1 MAKNIAHRG
10 FSGRYPENT
19 MLAFEKALEA
29 GAEGIEF
36 DVHLTKDGQL
46 VIIHDELLDRT
57 TDGKG
62 LVADCTLEELRRLDA
77 SAGYKGVYG
86 VNRIPTLEEY
96 YRLIQGRDCYT
107 NIELKTGVIWYPG
120 IEEKVLEVIDGF
132 GRRKDTV
139 ISSFNHF
146 SILRMKELAPDLV
159 CGFLEES
166 RIIGPAAYCTK
177 HGVEC
182 WHPLCYDMTED
193 VVKELKDGK
202 PPGGHGGYAGK
213 GDRRGHHQLPRPFP
227 GGPPGIYREIK
238 QRWPPKGGHL

>member
-10 FSGRYPENT
+10 FSGKYPENT
-19 MLAFEKALEA
+19 MLAFQKALEA

-62 LVADCTLEELRRLDA
+62 LVVEHTLEELRRLDA
-77 SAGYKGVYG
+77 SAEFAGVYG
-86 VNRIPTLEEY
+86 KNQIPTLEEY
-96 YRLIQGRDCYT
+96 FRLIEGREFFT
-107 NIELKTGVIWYPG
+107 NIELKTGIIWYPE
-120 IEEKVLEVIDGF
+120 IEKKVLEVIDCF
-132 GRRKDTV
+132 GRRGDTV

-146 SILRMKELAPDLV
+146 SVLRMKELAPDIV

-166 RIIGPAAYCTK
+166 RIIAPAAYCQR
-177 HGVEC
+177 HGIEC

-193 VVKELKDGK
+193 VVRELKAANITINAWTVNRREDMEDMLRKGIDGVITNFPDRFLEIRK
-202 PPGGHGGYAGK
+202 EFAGK
-213 GDRRGHHQLPRPFP
+213 
-227 GGPPGIYREIK
+227 
-238 QRWPPKGGHL
+238 

>member
-19 MLAFEKALEA
+19 LLAFEKALEA

-62 LVADCTLEELRRLDA
+62 LVTNHTLEELRRLDA
-77 SAGYKGVYG
+77 SAGFKGVYG

-96 YRLIQGRDCYT
+96 FRLIEGREVFT
-107 NIELKTGVIWYPG
+107 NIELKTGIIWYPG
-120 IEEKVLEVIDGF
+120 IEEKTLAVIDRF

-146 SILRMKELAPDLV
+146 SILRMKELAPDLA

-166 RIIGPAAYCTK
+166 RIIAPAAYCVK
-177 HGVEC
+177 HGIEC
-182 WHPLCYDMTED
+182 WHPLCFDMTED
-193 VVKELKDGK
+193 VVRELKS
-202 PPGGHGGYAGK
+202 AGIRINAWMV
-213 GDRRGHHQLPRPFP
+213 DRREEMEDMLRKGVDGVITNYPDLFLEVR
-227 GGPPGIYREIK
+227 REFTGK
-238 QRWPPKGGHL
+238 